1 MYVFSFRTIESL
13 LTMAEVDIICD
24 ASQQAH
30 AKLNGAEA
38 LLAATGALS
47 EATADVTLRR
57 CKAKK
62 AASDASPVL
71 HATRPGVPKWMRR
84 HILCEE
90 DAEGCYPCRLA
101 PVMSVT
107 VVRYLNLRA
116 QCLHIQANKEDA
128 HAHFDESVRV
138 LGLVT
143 ERLRR
148 CEEDTFEH
156 KRNLLETLYLQTECH
171 GRDFLWS
178 KCREILGKQRS
189 ILESIPRR
197 RLDLVPS
204 LAVMFRE
211 QAMQVQVAIERD
223 EAEKEKG
230 CGGGQDLLESGLAG
244 LSLNLNPVVAGA
256 HAQQS
261 GAELAK
267 TPVAAARSTRAKAA
281 PKKPVKRVMPL
292 LRDK

>member
-1 MYVFSFRTIESL
+1 
-13 LTMAEVDIICD
+13 MAEVDIICD

-84 HILCEE
+84 HILCED

-116 QCLHIQANKEDA
+116 QCLHLQGNREDA

-143 ERLRR
+143 ERLRTISYLFIGCTR
-148 CEEDTFEH
+148 GTWVTDVNLHHLVASFGYSDRFFDTF
-156 KRNLLETLYLQTECH
+156 LSQF
-171 GRDFLWS
+171 GFFLIFVS
-178 KCREILGKQRS
+178 F
-189 ILESIPRR
+189 
-197 RLDLVPS
+197 
-204 LAVMFRE
+204 M
-211 QAMQVQVAIERD
+211 
-223 EAEKEKG
+223 
-230 CGGGQDLLESGLAG
+230 
-244 LSLNLNPVVAGA
+244 
-256 HAQQS
+256 
-261 GAELAK
+261 
-267 TPVAAARSTRAKAA
+267 
-281 PKKPVKRVMPL
+281 
-292 LRDK
+292 